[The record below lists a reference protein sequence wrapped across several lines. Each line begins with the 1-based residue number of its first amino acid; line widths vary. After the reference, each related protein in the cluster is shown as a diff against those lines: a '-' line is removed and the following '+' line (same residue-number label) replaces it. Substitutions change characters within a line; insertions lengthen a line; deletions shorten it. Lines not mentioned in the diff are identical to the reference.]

1 MNLKYTLQS
10 VETEVTPDTTLTQEV
25 VITNQELNSTIN
37 FELDTKDGIE
47 NFDVVLLAETHQNS
61 LIGTSVNPN
70 EKVTQ
75 INAKVL
81 ENGEMNCEIN
91 YNSEKSVSIKKLPFS
106 DVITIVVNGVDVY
119 EVTENGIETS
129 QRVSIGA
136 PRPRP

>member
-1 MNLKYTLQS
+1 MNLNYTLQG
-10 VETEVTPDTTLTQEV
+10 VPTETTPDTTLNHNVNIDTEQ
-25 VITNQELNSTIN
+25 LNATTN

-47 NFDVVLLAETHQNS
+47 SFNVLLLAETHQNS
-61 LIGTSVNPN
+61 LIGTSVDFN

-91 YNSEKSVSIKKLPFS
+91 YNSEKSVSIIKLPFS
-106 DVITIVVNGVDVY
+106 DVITIVVNGVEF
-119 EVTENGIETS
+119 EVTESGIES
-129 QRVSIGA
+129 KQAVSIGA